1 MENYIKTGGQD
12 VHCSLS
18 IDCWYMYVSYPSQV
32 AIIRK
37 ILLIW
42 VLCCWYVW
50 NRPAKSGVVKYWIG
64 TREAF
69 TRGSWMCFRAN
80 AHWLTVSLT
89 TIVVS
94 GKSGGGESKEAEA
107 EAMYT
112 VPRYTMA
119 LLCCCWPALRQQRAA
134 RVACIELSTSSS
146 TRSSESA
153 AMATVHERG
162 GGQTLNSCVRSQRE

>member
-1 MENYIKTGGQD
+1 MFTVNRL
-12 VHCSLS
+12 V
-18 IDCWYMYVSYPSQV
+18 YVSYPSQV

-89 TIVVS
+89 TSIVVS

-119 LLCCCWPALRQQRAA
+119 LLCCCWPALREQRAA
-134 RVACIELSTSSS
+134 AASVARSVHWALYFFFDE
-146 TRSSESA
+146 RSSESA